1 MSVINTNVS
10 ATIATNALIRNERA
24 MSTSMERLSTGLRI
38 NSAKDDAAGLA
49 ISSRMKAAVSGLE
62 MAAKN
67 ANDAIS
73 MLEVAEGATL
83 EISNMLIRMRELAV
97 QSASGT
103 YSDTDRDAMDLE
115 FGALMSEMDRISKN
129 TTWNTMSI
137 LNGADSAGAAVYN
150 ASADKTTVN
159 IQLGANASQTMALE
173 FKAWVPSV
181 AVDMQATTASG
192 TGSNGLDPQQTSTVT
207 LKPLSNGDKLTIG
220 GKVFTAAEDLTAA
233 QAAEKFVASLE
244 GNGNGIDGWTAQV
257 DASNTSAIRFTSTAN
272 ESVADLSV
280 ASSISA
286 DPTLLVTTQGA
297 DAGADADANPA
308 VPEVATLTFKP
319 LAKGQT
325 VTVDG
330 VTFTAAA
337 DLTASE
343 AATAF
348 HTAWDESDSA
358 SGLYTAA
365 VSNEVVTFTAEEG
378 GVKTDLDVASTQQT
392 QALSAAVTE
401 DFRKSESAFGDA
413 ILYWND
419 NGTAKAINIDT
430 VGNSE
435 FAIDQLDKA
444 ILGIATERAKYG
456 AYMSRL
462 EHSSDNLLNVAQ
474 NTDQSRSRIEDAD
487 YAVETSELARTQIIS
502 QASTAMLAQAN
513 QSKQSVLT
521 LLQG

>member
-115 FGALMSEMDRISKN
+115 FGALMSEIDRVSKN

-159 IQLGANASQTMALE
+159 IQLGANASQSMGLE
-173 FKAWVPSV
+173 FKSWVPSV
-181 AVDMQATTASG
+181 SVDMQALNADGYDNAGGKSVSG
-192 TGSNGLDPQQTSTVT
+192 AA
-207 LKPLSNGDKLTIG
+207 LSNGIDPQSATGSATESNTVEFKAIKVNDTITIG
-220 GKVFTAAEDLTAA
+220 GITLTAGGDMSDLQVAAAFANPTAAVPAGGSFDKTEY
-233 QAAEKFVASLE
+233 
-244 GNGNGIDGWTAQV
+244 DGWTAELTGA
-257 DASNTSAIRFTSTAN
+257 DPNNTVKFTSTTPDKN
-272 ESVADLSV
+272 VDELTVNSVDADVVV
-280 ASSISA
+280 AIA
-286 DPTLLVTTQGA
+286 PTLGTAAQGA
-297 DAGADADANPA
+297 AGTSPVAN
-308 VPEVATLTFKP
+308 
-319 LAKGQT
+319 Q
-325 VTVDG
+325 
-330 VTFTAAA
+330 
-337 DLTASE
+337 
-343 AATAF
+343 
-348 HTAWDESDSA
+348 
-358 SGLYTAA
+358 
-365 VSNEVVTFTAEEG
+365 
-378 GVKTDLDVASTQQT
+378 
-392 QALSAAVTE
+392 
-401 DFRKSESAFGDA
+401 SAFGDA
-413 ILYWND
+413 VLYWND
-419 NGTAKAINIDT
+419 NGTAKAINVDT
-430 VGNSE
+430 AGAAE

-444 ILGIATERAKYG
+444 ILGASGERAKYG

-502 QASTAMLAQAN
+502 QAATAMLAQAN
-513 QSKQSVLT
+513 QAKQGVLQ
-521 LLQG
+521 LLQ

>member
-115 FGALMSEMDRISKN
+115 FGALMSEIDRVSKN

-159 IQLGANASQTMALE
+159 IQLGANASQSMGLE
-173 FKAWVPSV
+173 FKSWVPSV
-181 AVDMQATTASG
+181 SVDMQALNADGYDNVGGKAAVGAAKAGGLDPRAATGNVTESATFTFVDLADTKSITIAGVTLTASG
-192 TGSNGLDPQQTSTVT
+192 GTILANDVAAAFANPTANVINGSFDKTTFSGWGSEAVTGDS
-207 LKPLSNGDKLTIG
+207 
-220 GKVFTAAEDLTAA
+220 
-233 QAAEKFVASLE
+233 
-244 GNGNGIDGWTAQV
+244 
-257 DASNTSAIRFTSTAN
+257 DAVKFTSTTPDKDVVN
-272 ESVADLSV
+272 
-280 ASSISA
+280 
-286 DPTLLVTTQGA
+286 
-297 DAGADADANPA
+297 
-308 VPEVATLTFKP
+308 
-319 LAKGQT
+319 
-325 VTVDG
+325 
-330 VTFTAAA
+330 
-337 DLTASE
+337 LTATTTGTAL
-343 AATAF
+343 AAPA
-348 HTAWDESDSA
+348 EIE
-358 SGLYTAA
+358 GAA
-365 VSNEVVTFTAEEG
+365 GT
-378 GVKTDLDVASTQQT
+378 
-392 QALSAAVTE
+392 LSA
-401 DFRKSESAFGDA
+401 KNESAFGDA
-413 ILYWND
+413 VLYWND
-419 NGTAKAINIDT
+419 NGTAKAINVDT

-444 ILGIATERAKYG
+444 ILGMATERAKYG

-502 QASTAMLAQAN
+502 QAATAMLAQAN
-513 QSKQSVLT
+513 QAKQGVLQ
-521 LLQG
+521 LLQ

>member
-115 FGALMSEMDRISKN
+115 FGALMSEIDRVSKN

-159 IQLGANASQTMALE
+159 IQLGANASQSMGLE
-173 FKAWVPSV
+173 FKTWVPSV
-181 AVDMQATTASG
+181 SVDMQALNADGYDNVGGKAAAGAAKAGGLDPRAATGNVTESSTFTFVDLADTKSITIAGVTLTASG
-192 TGSNGLDPQQTSTVT
+192 GTILADKVAAAFANPTANVINGSFDKTTFSGWSSEAVTGDS
-207 LKPLSNGDKLTIG
+207 
-220 GKVFTAAEDLTAA
+220 
-233 QAAEKFVASLE
+233 
-244 GNGNGIDGWTAQV
+244 
-257 DASNTSAIRFTSTAN
+257 DAVKFTSTTPDKNVAN
-272 ESVADLSV
+272 
-280 ASSISA
+280 
-286 DPTLLVTTQGA
+286 
-297 DAGADADANPA
+297 
-308 VPEVATLTFKP
+308 
-319 LAKGQT
+319 
-325 VTVDG
+325 
-330 VTFTAAA
+330 
-337 DLTASE
+337 LTATTTGTALTVPSG
-343 AATAF
+343 AALT
-348 HTAWDESDSA
+348 EGA
-358 SGLYTAA
+358 SGT
-365 VSNEVVTFTAEEG
+365 
-378 GVKTDLDVASTQQT
+378 
-392 QALSAAVTE
+392 LSA
-401 DFRKSESAFGDA
+401 KNESAFGDA
-413 ILYWND
+413 VLYWND

-430 VGNSE
+430 AGAAE

-444 ILGIATERAKYG
+444 ILGASGERAKYG

-487 YAVETSELARTQIIS
+487 YAIETSELARTQIIS
-502 QASTAMLAQAN
+502 QAATAMLAQAN
-513 QSKQSVLT
+513 QAKQGVLQ
-521 LLQG
+521 LLQ

>member
-115 FGALMSEMDRISKN
+115 FGALMSEIDRVSKN

-159 IQLGANASQTMALE
+159 IQLGANASQSMALE

-181 AVDMQATTASG
+181 AVDMQALNADG
-192 TGSNGLDPQQTSTVT
+192 YNHVD
-207 LKPLSNGDKLTIG
+207 
-220 GKVFTAAEDLTAA
+220 GKSAFSQKAD
-233 QAAEKFVASLE
+233 
-244 GNGNGIDGWTAQV
+244 GIDARV
-257 DASNTSAIRFTSTAN
+257 
-272 ESVADLSV
+272 
-280 ASSISA
+280 
-286 DPTLLVTTQGA
+286 
-297 DAGADADANPA
+297 AGAAGA
-308 VPEVATLTFKP
+308 VTESATLTFGD
-319 LAKGQT
+319 LNGGDA
-325 VTVDG
+325 VTVNGLTLTVAQGSSLTGAEVADVFDSLTTASVPANG
-330 VTFTAAA
+330 TAAGKVYTMSGA
-337 DLTASE
+337 LSHTAFTSTGATGNTVVFTSATASSNVTDIAISGKVSKVVIQG
-343 AATAF
+343 AA
-348 HTAWDESDSA
+348 
-358 SGLYTAA
+358 
-365 VSNEVVTFTAEEG
+365 
-378 GVKTDLDVASTQQT
+378 
-392 QALSAAVTE
+392 AAVTE
-401 DFRKSESAFGDA
+401 QKNQSAFGDA
-413 ILYWND
+413 VLYWND
-419 NGTAKAINIDT
+419 NGTAKAINVDT
-430 VGNSE
+430 AGAAE

-444 ILGIATERAKYG
+444 ILGASGERAKYG

-502 QASTAMLAQAN
+502 QAATAMLAQAN
-513 QSKQSVLT
+513 QAKQGVLQ
-521 LLQG
+521 LLTSR